1 MNYKIILLLDSGI
14 PGSNSFL
21 SSLTYPFLIIGIAIG
36 LVILSGLLCFLF
48 KRSSNSSSQSSKTH
62 RLTKSK
68 TAIDDVSKKRRKRRR
83 RKKDHR
89 KRNPTLSEAG
99 GLPPVTYDPNSGES
113 SKKA

>member
-21 SSLTYPFLIIGIAIG
+21 SSFTYPLLIIGIAIA
-36 LVILSGLLCFLF
+36 LVLLSGLLYFLF
-48 KRSSNSSSQSSKTH
+48 NRSSNSSFQSTKTH
-62 RLTKSK
+62 RLTQSK
-68 TAIDDVSKKRRKRRR
+68 TAIDDVSKKRRKGKR
-83 RKKDHR
+83 RKRDHR

-99 GLPPVTYDPNSGES
+99 GLPPVNSDLNSEEL

>member
-1 MNYKIILLLDSGI
+1 MNHKIILLLDSGI

-21 SSLTYPFLIIGIAIG
+21 SSFTYPLLIIGIAIG
-36 LVILSGLLCFLF
+36 LVILSGLLYFLF
-48 KRSSNSSSQSSKTH
+48 KRRSNSSSQSSKTH
-62 RLTKSK
+62 RLTQSK

-83 RKKDHR
+83 RKRDHR

-99 GLPPVTYDPNSGES
+99 GLPPVNIDPNSGES

>member
-1 MNYKIILLLDSGI
+1 MNHKIILLLDSGI

-21 SSLTYPFLIIGIAIG
+21 SSFTYPLLIIGIAIG
-36 LVILSGLLCFLF
+36 LVLLSGLLYFFF
-48 KRSSNSSSQSSKTH
+48 KRSRALSSQSSKTH
-62 RLTKSK
+62 RLTQSK

-83 RKKDHR
+83 RKNDHR

-113 SKKA
+113 SKKS

>member
-62 RLTKSK
+62 RLTQSK

-83 RKKDHR
+83 RRDHR

-99 GLPPVTYDPNSGES
+99 GLPPVNSDPNSEGL

>member
-1 MNYKIILLLDSGI
+1 MNHKIILLLDSGI

-21 SSLTYPFLIIGIAIG
+21 SSFTYPLLIIGIAIG
-36 LVILSGLLCFLF
+36 LVLLSGLLYFFF
-48 KRSSNSSSQSSKTH
+48 KRSSALSSQSSKTH
-62 RLTKSK
+62 RLTQSK

-83 RKKDHR
+83 RKRDHR

-99 GLPPVTYDPNSGES
+99 GLPPVNFDPNSEEL